1 VDNQKLEKKIR
12 EVLSVILDIDIGEVT
27 KELHLDN
34 TPNWNSLNHLRITV
48 ELENEFSIQLEPAVI
63 AEIIDYPSIVETVI
77 KLTQK

>member
-1 VDNQKLEKKIR
+1 MDNQKLEKKIR

>member
-1 VDNQKLEKKIR
+1 MDNQKIEKKIR
-12 EVLSVILDIDIGEVT
+12 EVLSLILDIDISEVT

-48 ELENEFSIQLEPAVI
+48 ELEKEFSIQLQPEVI
-63 AEIIDYPSIVETVI
+63 VKIIDYPSIVETVM